1 MPRPAKGA
9 IEVSVVDA
17 TMTRDALREIGKR
30 AVDSSRLQVHVT
42 HGVAYLMGRIDK
54 VRGYHGNID
63 LHEELATIVKVLRQ
77 KPGIRD
83 VICEVELGGPT
94 LKERMMA
101 KD

>member
-1 MPRPAKGA
+1 M
-9 IEVSVVDA
+9 SVVDA